1 MCKYCCDNPCACPE
15 CMEGEIVIDC
25 RYVPITSF
33 NQVGEA
39 IVGDLKK
46 YGWVVVRG
54 LIPIDPSTA
63 AEINNMDMKGAGT
76 Q

>member
-39 IVGDLKK
+39 IVGDLK
-46 YGWVVVRG
+46 
-54 LIPIDPSTA
+54 
-63 AEINNMDMKGAGT
+63 NMDG
-76 Q
+76 